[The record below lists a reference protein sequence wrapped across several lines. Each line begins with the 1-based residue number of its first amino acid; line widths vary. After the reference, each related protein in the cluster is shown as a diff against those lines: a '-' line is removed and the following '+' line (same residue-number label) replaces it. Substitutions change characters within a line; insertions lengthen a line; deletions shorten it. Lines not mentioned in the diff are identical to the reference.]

1 MTTFEKLRKTQREC
15 QEIVAKV
22 EQELKE
28 ELLEEF
34 AEKWGVVVGDT
45 VVINREFDIS
55 VGTFQDVVLEDD
67 KIGSMLI
74 DAKQLD
80 NEKKIQKHPLR
91 YVVSIQKVLP
101 TKG

>member
-34 AEKWGVVVGDT
+34 AEKWGVVVGDDI
-45 VVINREFDIS
+45 VVNREFDVS
-55 VGTFQDVVLEDD
+55 VGTFQDVTLEDD
-67 KIGSMLI
+67 KIGSLII
-74 DAKQLD
+74 DAKQVG

-91 YVVSIQKVLP
+91 YVISIQKVLP

>member
-15 QEIVAKV
+15 QETVAKV
-22 EQELKE
+22 EQELKD
-28 ELLEEF
+28 ELLKEF

-45 VVINREFDIS
+45 VVINRELDIS

-67 KIGSMLI
+67 TIGSMLI
-74 DAKQLD
+74 DAKQLG
-80 NEKKIQKHPLR
+80 NQRKIEKHPLR

-101 TKG
+101 VKG